1 MGNAVDYDNC
11 ISSMESEREKWMTL
25 PMPARGEIV
34 RQIGQSLRKH
44 KSALGSLISLEM
56 GKIKSEGD
64 GEVQEYID
72 ICDMAVG
79 LSRTIGGRVIPS
91 ERPGHMMIEQWNPIG
106 NVGIISAFN
115 FPCAVSGWNTA
126 LALIA
131 GDQVIWK
138 GSETTNLVSVATN
151 TIVADVLAQN
161 GFKSVAT
168 LC

>member
-1 MGNAVDYDNC
+1 
-11 ISSMESEREKWMTL
+11 
-25 PMPARGEIV
+25 
-34 RQIGQSLRKH
+34 
-44 KSALGSLISLEM
+44 M

-79 LSRTIGGRVIPS
+79 LSRTIGGQVIPS

-131 GDQVIWK
+131 GDSVIWK

-151 TIVADVLAQN
+151 KIVTDVLAQN